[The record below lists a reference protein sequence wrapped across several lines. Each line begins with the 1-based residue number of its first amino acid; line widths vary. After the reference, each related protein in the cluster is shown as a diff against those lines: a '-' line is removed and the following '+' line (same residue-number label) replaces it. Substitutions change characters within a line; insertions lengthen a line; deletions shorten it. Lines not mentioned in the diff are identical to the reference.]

1 MQTKGSIRLAAAVV
15 LAVSAI
21 FLAACSG
28 AGSDKAGGADEAKP
42 RVLTMAVQS
51 SVPAQ
56 VAAFADE
63 LSRLSNGTLEIEFK
77 QKWRL
82 GDATYEAATLEDVKV
97 GKVDIA
103 WVGARAF
110 DTVGVSSFQALVA
123 PLLID
128 SYELERKVFEEGLPE
143 EMLAEVESLDLVG
156 VGVLPGPMR
165 KVLGVSQPF
174 VAPEDFDGQ
183 VVGLQD
189 SAVAEDA
196 LSALGAIPR
205 PVPAEAPLDGLD
217 AYEQQLASIAGNSYD
232 ADAEYVTANVNLW
245 PRPLVVVMGN
255 KAYES
260 LTDEQRTALHEAAVA
275 AIPKALEQSR
285 SEDEE
290 GAAML
295 CRRGMT
301 FANASDSDLAALRAA
316 FEPVYAELA
325 SDPET
330 KSYIDAITSLKT
342 QIAAS
347 ADAPACQSDSGE
359 PAAAGGIPEG
369 TYETTVTREDWA
381 AAGVNG
387 DATGVFTMEFTDG
400 ALILREPNGQVGFE
414 APYTLFRDT
423 IEAVGDP
430 DTVTAQWSFDG
441 TRLTFKDVGSCI
453 GTPCTPAGEANP
465 YTVVWGSHPWMRVEP
480 QEGAI
485 DGVYRTTVTRNALER
500 SPLLYEPGEVNDE
513 NWGELTLTFDDGRV
527 TFEQEN
533 DVTSTSTSGTYELDG
548 DTVVL
553 DFTEG
558 VNAGE
563 TFAVRWSLFRD
574 KLTFTRDQAL
584 GAIPT
589 PYLIEPWNRVE

>member
-1 MQTKGSIRLAAAVV
+1 
-15 LAVSAI
+15 
-21 FLAACSG
+21 
-28 AGSDKAGGADEAKP
+28 
-42 RVLTMAVQS
+42 MAVQS

-165 KVLGVSQPF
+165 KVLGVAQPF

-430 DTVTAQWSFDG
+430 DTVTAQWSLDG

>member
-1 MQTKGSIRLAAAVV
+1 
-15 LAVSAI
+15 
-21 FLAACSG
+21 
-28 AGSDKAGGADEAKP
+28 
-42 RVLTMAVQS
+42 
-51 SVPAQ
+51 
-56 VAAFADE
+56 
-63 LSRLSNGTLEIEFK
+63 
-77 QKWRL
+77 
-82 GDATYEAATLEDVKV
+82 
-97 GKVDIA
+97 
-103 WVGARAF
+103 
-110 DTVGVSSFQALVA
+110 
-123 PLLID
+123 
-128 SYELERKVFEEGLPE
+128 
-143 EMLAEVESLDLVG
+143 
-156 VGVLPGPMR
+156 
-165 KVLGVSQPF
+165 
-174 VAPEDFDGQ
+174 
-183 VVGLQD
+183 
-189 SAVAEDA
+189 
-196 LSALGAIPR
+196 
-205 PVPAEAPLDGLD
+205 
-217 AYEQQLASIAGNSYD
+217 
-232 ADAEYVTANVNLW
+232 
-245 PRPLVVVMGN
+245 
-255 KAYES
+255 
-260 LTDEQRTALHEAAVA
+260 
-275 AIPKALEQSR
+275 
-285 SEDEE
+285 
-290 GAAML
+290 
-295 CRRGMT
+295 
-301 FANASDSDLAALRAA
+301 
-316 FEPVYAELA
+316 
-325 SDPET
+325 
-330 KSYIDAITSLKT
+330 
-342 QIAAS
+342 
-347 ADAPACQSDSGE
+347 
-359 PAAAGGIPEG
+359 
-369 TYETTVTREDWA
+369 
-381 AAGVNG
+381 VNG

-430 DTVTAQWSFDG
+430 DTVTAQWSLDG